1 MRIAN
6 VRGEV
11 RFESVSYRYPDADRD
26 ALSALD
32 LVVPAGT
39 SIGLVGSTGSGKST
53 AAALVSR
60 LAPADRVGSVTGVV
74 GAAGGLGGFFPPLL
88 MGAVYGMTGDYS
100 IGFVLLAVA
109 ALLALGYTW
118 LVIRPR
124 VL

>member
-1 MRIAN
+1 M
-6 VRGEV
+6 
-11 RFESVSYRYPDADRD
+11 
-26 ALSALD
+26 
-32 LVVPAGT
+32 
-39 SIGLVGSTGSGKST
+39 
-53 AAALVSR
+53 
-60 LAPADRVGSVTGVV
+60 V